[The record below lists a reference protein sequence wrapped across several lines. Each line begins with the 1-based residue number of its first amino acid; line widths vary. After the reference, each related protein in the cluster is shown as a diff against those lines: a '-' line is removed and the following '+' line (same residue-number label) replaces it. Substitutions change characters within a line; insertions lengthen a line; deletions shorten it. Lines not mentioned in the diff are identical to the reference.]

1 MSAECV
7 AERSDDDAQPDDAQ
21 PDDAQ
26 PEDAQPEDAQPSG
39 HVRRGT
45 LLGREREQREIG
57 AVIDSVI
64 AGHSGVVLVRGEPG
78 VGKTALVTAAADG
91 AGRAGAA
98 VLLGRAVA
106 FEQSLPLSLIHI

>member
-78 VGKTALVTAAADG
+78 VGKTALVTAC
-91 AGRAGAA
+91 
-98 VLLGRAVA
+98 LLYTSPSPRD
-106 FEQSLPLSLIHI
+106 